1 MLKSTSN
8 WPHLAC
14 VMAELVIQREA
25 HATQYKTVQGVL
37 EQKENLQEIRCG
49 AVAAVLNSQPPEV
62 NVLYDIARQKQVS
75 SFDNVEKHVA
85 SVKIYLNQA
94 EERILPRKDC
104 KQTLEELTRELDS
117 AVIHMQTAADLA
129 REMNRLKPDHAEENA
144 RSKGEKTLGRIKK
157 HRRVIATKLTTF
169 ATSLQPQVMTT
180 SVLRLPVKPFRSYI
194 IPSKCVC

>member
-14 VMAELVIQREA
+14 VIAELVIQREA

-49 AVAAVLNSQPPEV
+49 AVAAVLNSQPPDV

-75 SFDNVEKHVA
+75 SHDNVEKHVA

-94 EERILPRKDC
+94 EERILPHKDC

-129 REMNRLKPDHAEENA
+129 REMNRLKPDQWV
-144 RSKGEKTLGRIKK
+144 RVRGGVRISVRWKMPSSKSVRKESWASAPEKR
-157 HRRVIATKLTTF
+157 
-169 ATSLQPQVMTT
+169 
-180 SVLRLPVKPFRSYI
+180 
-194 IPSKCVC
+194 

>member
-49 AVAAVLNSQPPEV
+49 AVAAVLNSQPPDV

-75 SFDNVEKHVA
+75 SHDNVEKHVA

-94 EERILPRKDC
+94 EERILPHKDC

-129 REMNRLKPDHAEENA
+129 REMNRLKPDQWVRVRVRGEGWRQDLGEMEDAIFKEHQERELGFRA
-144 RSKGEKTLGRIKK
+144 REKVNYVHL
-157 HRRVIATKLTTF
+157 F
-169 ATSLQPQVMTT
+169 ASGQ
-180 SVLRLPVKPFRSYI
+180 F
-194 IPSKCVC
+194 